1 MAQRVL
7 KSNRVGLTCTRFR
20 VHIPPLSIIYEQDG
34 FLNMLINILGHA
46 YQVLFV
52 DEVDNKSHPANSLM
66 GVCKTADLEIQV
78 LNTLPVSRQE
88 ETLLHE
94 LLHALGAALDTNLK
108 EKQVHQLSEG
118 LYQVLKPY
126 GLQLLPADKS
136 KSKK

>member
-1 MAQRVL
+1 
-7 KSNRVGLTCTRFR
+7 
-20 VHIPPLSIIYEQDG
+20 
-34 FLNMLINILGHA
+34 MLINVLGHK

-52 DEVDNKSHPANSLM
+52 DEVENKSHPAQSLM
-66 GVCKTADLEIQV
+66 GVCNSAALEIQI
-78 LNTLPVSRQE
+78 LTSMPVSRQE

-94 LLHALGAALDTNLK
+94 ILHALDAALSTDLK

>member
-1 MAQRVL
+1 
-7 KSNRVGLTCTRFR
+7 
-20 VHIPPLSIIYEQDG
+20 
-34 FLNMLINILGHA
+34 MLINILGHT

-66 GVCKTADLEIQV
+66 GVCKTAEFEIQV

-94 LLHALGAALDTNLK
+94 LLHALDAALDTNFK
-108 EKQVHQLSEG
+108 ERQVHQLSEV

-136 KSKK
+136 KSRQK